1 MRLIITILI
10 ILPLFCKAQNFYL
23 SATGNDG
30 NNGLTTATPKATMKA
45 IDTLINASM
54 SPNIVA
60 AIEGGS
66 DFRQESQL
74 LLRGDVSFTTY
85 NRNLSG
91 KSALPKFIGTT
102 IHNSGWTLTG
112 TNTYQKSISH
122 TISLTSGTL
131 LNGYSW
137 MYVIEIDTLLERT
150 APLTARK
157 YLTWR
162 WTPESVDTTVGSYS
176 AVAYNPSQTPVLV
189 SIHTSNGQSPNNN
202 SQYRYEVVTSEGA
215 VYRRLS
221 GNTYGQQRLTVKGMF
236 ALDYGSGVGAIAS
249 AVDSMTIDS
258 SVIMGTA
265 IHGGV
270 YGNYSTVKNS
280 AFIGGEPNINSI
292 TVVFYKSLGAN
303 ETNSILNTTFLGN
316 KYGVYTHTTGGAPV
330 KHGKLSIKNTYFY
343 DSEMEAIAG
352 GDTDTC
358 EIENVYA
365 DSVKYFARPRTAI
378 SYINNTIVRNAEVF
392 TNSSGNNMFINNCFF
407 KSSPYFHTRPFGNGY
422 ANRMKITNSTVH
434 VKNPFTASG
443 MVLFDVLD
451 TTSRYNVKNNIF
463 IIELKPGV
471 FSQMAKANTWAGAG
485 TGPDS
490 FDYNVYIIVS
500 GNPFWTVTNS
510 ATVGDITGVHPL
522 TLWQNQSGQDQ
533 HSIFMDL
540 RNTGVPLTDIFVDPD
555 NGNYTLTNSVRADSI
570 RAISAGMTTPVL
582 RWPTTPTREQ
592 VLATVTDGTF
602 QNVSTL
608 MQPGYV
614 PPVVIPPYVPP
625 VIIPANNIKG
635 SKRIGAN
642 LKFH

>member
-10 ILPLFCKAQNFYL
+10 FFPLFCKAQNFYL

-30 NNGLTTATPKATMKA
+30 NNGLTKGTPKATMKA

-54 SPNIVA
+54 SPNVIA

-85 NRNLSG
+85 NRNVQG
-91 KSALPKFIGTT
+91 KSALPRFIGTT

-112 TNTYQKSISH
+112 ANTYQKSIEH

-137 MYVIEIDTLLERT
+137 IYVIEIDTLLEKT

-157 YLTWR
+157 YLTQKWYLN
-162 WTPESVDTTVGSYS
+162 EVDTIAGTYYVLGH
-176 AVAYNPSQTPVLV
+176 NPSKTPVVV
-189 SIHTSNGQSPNNN
+189 SIHTSNGQSPNSN

-215 VYRRLS
+215 IYRRLS
-221 GNTYGQQRLTVKGMF
+221 GAGFGQQRLTVKGVF

-249 AVDSMTIDS
+249 SVDSVTIDS
-258 SVIMGTA
+258 SVVMGTA

-270 YGNYSTVKNS
+270 FGNYSTIKNS
-280 AFIGGEPNINSI
+280 AYIGGEPNINSI
-292 TVVFYKSLGAN
+292 TIVFYKSLGAN
-303 ETNSILNTTFLGN
+303 ETNSILNSTFLGN
-316 KYGVYTHTTGGAPV
+316 KYAVYSHATNGAAIR
-330 KHGKLSIKNTYFY
+330 HGKLSIKNTYFY
-343 DSEMEAIAG
+343 NTKIEAISAV
-352 GDTDTC
+352 DTDTT

-365 DSVKYFARPRTAI
+365 DSVQSFARPRTAI
-378 SYINNTIVRNAEVF
+378 TYISNTIVRNAETF
-392 TNSSGNNMFINNCFF
+392 ANSSVNNMFINNCFF

-422 ANRMKITNSTVH
+422 MNRIKLTNSTIH
-434 VKNPFTASG
+434 VKNPLTPTG
-443 MVLFDVLD
+443 MILFDVLD

-463 IIELKPGV
+463 IIELKAGV
-471 FSQMAKANTWAGAG
+471 FSKVFRANTWAGAG
-485 TGPDS
+485 TGPDT

-500 GNPFWTVTNS
+500 GNPFWTVTNPAS
-510 ATVGDITGVHPL
+510 NGGATGLDYFYQ
-522 TLWQNQSGQDQ
+522 WKFQSGQDQ

-555 NGNYTLTNSVRADSI
+555 NGNYSLTNSVRADSI
-570 RAISAGMTTPVL
+570 RAIGAGMTTPVL
-582 RWPTTPTREQ
+582 RWPTVPTREQ
-592 VLATVTDGTF
+592 VLATVTNGTF

-608 MQPGYV
+608 MEPGYT
-614 PPVVIPPYVPP
+614 PPVVVPPYVPP
-625 VIIPANNIKG
+625 VIIPANKIRG
-635 SKRIGAN
+635 SKRVGAN